1 MYIKDTLI
9 EETVFY
15 LEELGLT
22 QYEAKVYIALL
33 FDHPA
38 SAYAISRRSGVPHSR
53 VYEVARR
60 LIRKGLVI
68 MADKKPERFSPLAPM
83 EFVEKLSREH
93 ERVVDELK
101 LRLNEMVFHSDFD
114 PVWNIANGDEAI
126 KKAREIIKDAKN
138 RIFIGIW
145 DEELTHIMDDL
156 REAYVRGVEAVFLIY
171 GKEVIEF
178 GKCFYHSTE
187 AMEDISELGRSID
200 IVADSEIA
208 ISGRLGSAPENLLSN
223 SNKNNGRY
231 FPCQVVWTRNQGLI
245 NAIEGYIIHDFYI
258 AELIQ
263 ALGGEIE
270 EVFGKNMKELREKYR
285 TQNPYLVSK

>member
-1 MYIKDTLI
+1 MYIKDALI

-22 QYEAKVYIALL
+22 QYEAKVYVALL

-38 SAYAISRRSGVPHSR
+38 TAYAISRRSGVPHSR

-68 MADKKPERFSPLAPM
+68 MADKSPERFSPLAPV
-83 EFVEKLSREH
+83 EFIEKLSREH
-93 ERVVDELK
+93 NRVIDELK

-114 PVWNIANGDEAI
+114 PVWNIANRDEAI

-138 RIFIGIW
+138 RIFVGIW
-145 DEELTHIMDDL
+145 DEELVEILDDL
-156 REAYVRGVEAVFLIY
+156 KDADGRGVEVVFLIY
-171 GKEVIEF
+171 GDKAVDF
-178 GKCFYHSTE
+178 GKCFYHSVE
-187 AMEDISELGRSID
+187 VMEDISELGRSID
-200 IVADSEIA
+200 VVADSEIA
-208 ISGRLGSAPENLLSN
+208 ISGRLGSEPDNLSAN
-223 SNKNNGRY
+223 SNRKNGRY
-231 FPCQVVWTRNQGLI
+231 FPCQVVWTKNQGLI

-258 AELIQ
+258 AEMIQ

-270 EVFGKNMKELREKYR
+270 EVFGKNMKKLRERYR